1 MTASFYQQTDEE
13 LVRRYRDGDD
23 AAFEALYERHH
34 AWVAALALRFTG
46 DRDAA
51 LDVLQDTFAY
61 LVRKRAGL
69 ELRAQM
75 RTFLYPVVKHLAF
88 TRNEQG
94 RRHVPLQVDPAA
106 SHAAEAVDDLLR
118 GLSYVQKE
126 VVQMRFT
133 DGMELQDI
141 ADALEVP
148 LGTVKSRLHGALEI
162 LRHRLPNR

>member
-1 MTASFYQQTDEE
+1 MSDEE
-13 LVRRYRDGDD
+13 LVRRFRAGDD

-34 AWVAALALRFTG
+34 AWVVALAFRFLG

-61 LVRKRAGL
+61 LLRKRPTL

-75 RTFLYPVVKHLAF
+75 RTFLYPVVKHLALS
-88 TRNEQG
+88 RKERD
-94 RRHVPLQVDPAA
+94 RRPLPPPAA
-106 SHAAEAVDDLLR
+106 PAAAGPIDDLLR
-118 GLSYVQKE
+118 GLSEVQKE

-133 DGMELQDI
+133 DGMELQEI

-162 LRHRLPNR
+162 LRDRLSNR

>member
-1 MTASFYQQTDEE
+1 MTASFHQHLSDDE
-13 LVRRYRDGDD
+13 LVRRFRGGDD

-34 AWVAALALRFTG
+34 AWIAALALRFCG
-46 DRDAA
+46 DRDGA

-61 LVRKRAGL
+61 LLRKRATL

-75 RTFLYPVVKHLAF
+75 RTFLYPVVKHLALS
-88 TRNEQG
+88 RKERD
-94 RRHVPLQVDPAA
+94 RRPLPPPPAPAPAA
-106 SHAAEAVDDLLR
+106 GNVDDLLT
-118 GLSYVQKE
+118 GLSDVQRE

-133 DGMELQDI
+133 DGLELQDI

-162 LRHRLPNR
+162 LRDRLSNR

>member
-1 MTASFYQQTDEE
+1 MNDDE
-13 LVRRYRDGDD
+13 LVRRFRDGDD

-34 AWVAALALRFTG
+34 AWVAALALRFVG
-46 DRDAA
+46 ERDAA

-61 LVRKRAGL
+61 LLRKRATL

-75 RTFLYPVVKHLAF
+75 RTFLYPVVKHLALS
-88 TRNEQG
+88 RKERD
-94 RRHVPLQVDPAA
+94 RRPPPPPASPPPA
-106 SHAAEAVDDLLR
+106 SGGIDDLLQ
-118 GLSYVQKE
+118 GLSEAQKE

-141 ADALEVP
+141 AAALDVP

-162 LRHRLPNR
+162 LRDRLSNR

>member
-1 MTASFYQQTDEE
+1 MSDEE
-13 LVRRYRDGDD
+13 LVRRFRDGDD

-34 AWVAALALRFTG
+34 AWIAALALRFLG

-61 LVRKRAGL
+61 LLRKRATL

-75 RTFLYPVVKHLAF
+75 RTFLYPVVKHLALA
-88 TRNEQG
+88 RKERD
-94 RRHVPLQVDPAA
+94 RRPPPPRPAPAPAA
-106 SHAAEAVDDLLR
+106 GDVDDLLR
-118 GLSYVQKE
+118 GLSDEQKE

-133 DGMELQDI
+133 DGLELQAI

-148 LGTVKSRLHGALEI
+148 LGTVKSRLHAALEI
-162 LRHRLPNR
+162 LRDRLSNR